1 MIVSKIFIGQTW
13 THLFLNYSRGRIDP
27 IKKSRLLISHKEP
40 AQTLLQLL
48 QTIQILLQTV
58 RLEILVWLLKL

>member
-1 MIVSKIFIGQTW
+1 MIVSKNFIGRTW
-13 THLFLNYSRGRIDP
+13 THLFLKYSRGRIDP
-27 IKKSRLLISHKEP
+27 MKKSKLLISHKEP
-40 AQTLLQLL
+40 VQTLLQLL